1 MQKFTLNINMKHL
14 KTFESYNFSLLKDKL
29 LKYGGERVAETYE
42 EDIDKLLTRGQL
54 FEPDEVVVRRM
65 SPSKCHRNCAD
76 AYEKNKNLKIVTGWV
91 LLDGV
96 WVQHTW
102 LYDNEY
108 NEIIE
113 TTEWRERY
121 FGFILNREEAD
132 EFCYNNW

>member
-1 MQKFTLNINMKHL
+1 MKHL
-14 KTFESYNFSLLKDKL
+14 KTFESYNFNPLKEKL

-42 EDIDKLLTRGQL
+42 EDLDKLLIRGEL

-65 SPSKCHRNCAD
+65 TPSKCHRNCSD
-76 AYEKNKNLKIVTGWV
+76 VYKKNKNLKIVTGWA

-96 WVQHTW
+96 WTQHTW
-102 LYDNEY
+102 LYDGEY

-121 FGFILNREEAD
+121 FGFILNREESD
-132 EFCYNNW
+132 EFCYSNW

>member
-1 MQKFTLNINMKHL
+1 MKHL
-14 KTFESYNFSLLKDKL
+14 KTFESYNFNPLKEKL
-29 LKYGGERVAETYE
+29 LKYGGERVADTYE
-42 EDIDKLLTRGQL
+42 EDLDKLLTRGEL

-65 SPSKCHRNCAD
+65 TPSKCHRNCAD
-76 AYEKNKNLKIVTGWV
+76 VYEKNKNLKIVTGWA
-91 LLDGV
+91 LLDNV

-121 FGFILNREEAD
+121 FGFILNVEESE
-132 EFCYNNW
+132 EFCYSNW

>member
-1 MQKFTLNINMKHL
+1 MKHL
-14 KTFESYNFSLLKDKL
+14 KTFESYNFNPLKEKL
-29 LKYGGERVAETYE
+29 LKYGGERVADTHE
-42 EDIDKLLTRGQL
+42 EDLDKLLTRGEL

-65 SPSKCHRNCAD
+65 TPSKCHRNCSD
-76 AYEKNKNLKIVTGWV
+76 VYKKNKNLKIVTGWA
-91 LLDGV
+91 LLDNV

-121 FGFILNREEAD
+121 FGFILNKEESD
-132 EFCYNNW
+132 EFCYSNW

>member
-1 MQKFTLNINMKHL
+1 MKHL
-14 KTFESYNFSLLKDKL
+14 KRFESYNFNPLKEKL

-42 EDIDKLLTRGQL
+42 EDLDKLLTRGEL

-65 SPSKCHRNCAD
+65 TPSKCHRNCAD
-76 AYEKNKNLKIVTGWV
+76 VYEKNKNLKIVTGWA
-91 LLDGV
+91 LLDNA

-121 FGFILNREEAD
+121 FGFILNVEESE
-132 EFCYNNW
+132 EFCYSNW

>member
-1 MQKFTLNINMKHL
+1 MKHL
-14 KTFESYNFSLLKDKL
+14 KTFESYNFNLLKDKL

-42 EDIDKLLTRGQL
+42 EDLDKLLTRGQL
-54 FEPDEVVVRRM
+54 FEPDEVVVIRM
-65 SPSKCHRNCAD
+65 THSKCHRNCAD
-76 AYEKNKNLKIVTGWV
+76 VYEKNKNLKIVTGWV